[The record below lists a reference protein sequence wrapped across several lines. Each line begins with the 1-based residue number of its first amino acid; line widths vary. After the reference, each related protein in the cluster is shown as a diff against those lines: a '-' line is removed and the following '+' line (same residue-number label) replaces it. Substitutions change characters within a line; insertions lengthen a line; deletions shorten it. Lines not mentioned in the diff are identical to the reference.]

1 MTAQPKDHTS
11 PVADVEAQIRG
22 PRPMSLHLANSLMIW
37 REAGAGARRLR
48 AGTGMWHLGVRKNL
62 DALKRLMRSEGD
74 WQRFFTA
81 VEKKAS
87 GRADTM
93 LAGIAKYLAHPYR
106 RPESQAVE
114 AVRIGNCRLLD
125 FGAPQSGNK
134 GKPILLVPSLINP
147 HYVLDL
153 MPGRSLVEFLKGNG
167 YRPYLVH
174 WYEPGEEELGFG
186 IGDYVMKRL
195 KPFLDHV
202 AGVAG
207 APVPVLGY
215 CMGGTLTTAL
225 AARAGDMVSK
235 LALVAAPWDF
245 DTKKPHAGKKYAPVM
260 AEALAK
266 LPANMPL
273 PVDAVQTFFTS
284 VDPTLNDRKFRK
296 FAAMDPSSEAAE
308 FFVALETWVNTG
320 APLPRRVADEAMVG
334 WYRDNTTG
342 REEWYVD
349 GAPVRLEDVTCPVW
363 IAAPEE
369 DRLVPQESAYSMLK
383 GLPHATVYDPGAG
396 HIGMMVGSK
405 ARTGLWE
412 PLLKWLEADHAA

>member
-1 MTAQPKDHTS
+1 MTAHPKDTAG
-11 PVADVEAQIRG
+11 PWADIEAGIRG

-48 AGTGMWHLGVRKNL
+48 AGTGVWHTAVRDNL
-62 DALKRLMRSEGD
+62 ETLKGLMRTEED
-74 WQRFFTA
+74 WQRLYSA
-81 VEKKAS
+81 VERKAS
-87 GRADTM
+87 GRADAM
-93 LAGIAKYLAHPYR
+93 LSGIAKYIAHPYK
-106 RPESQAVE
+106 RPESDAVE
-114 AVRIGNCRLLD
+114 AMRIGNCRLYD
-125 FGAPQSGNK
+125 FGGE
-134 GKPILLVPSLINP
+134 GKPILMVPSLINP

-153 MPGRSLVEFLKGNG
+153 KPGRSLAAFLKERG

-174 WYEPGEEELGFG
+174 WYDPGEEELGFG
-186 IGDYVMKRL
+186 IGDFVMKRL
-195 KPFLDHV
+195 KPFLEHV
-202 AGVAG
+202 AGVARG
-207 APVPVLGY
+207 PVPVLGY

-225 AARAGDMVSK
+225 AARAGGLVSK

-266 LPANMPL
+266 LPSQMPL

-296 FAAMDPSSEAAE
+296 FADMDPTTEAAE

-320 APLPRRVADEAMVG
+320 APLPRRVAEETMIG

-342 REEWYVD
+342 RGEWHVG
-349 GAPVRLEDVTCPVW
+349 GAPVKLSEITCPVW

-369 DRLVPQESAYSMLK
+369 DRLVPQESAYSMLP
-383 GLPHATVYDPGAG
+383 GLPNAVAHDPGAG

-405 ARTGLWE
+405 ARRGLWE
-412 PLLKWLEADHAA
+412 PLLAWLEGDHAT

>member
-1 MTAQPKDHTS
+1 MTAEPQDTARPWGEI
-11 PVADVEAQIRG
+11 EAQIRG

-37 REAGAGARRLR
+37 REAGAGVRRLR
-48 AGTGMWHLGVRKNL
+48 AGTGMWHLGVRDSL
-62 DALKRLMRSEGD
+62 EALKGLMRTEED
-74 WQRFFTA
+74 WQRLYAA

-93 LAGIAKYLAHPYR
+93 LRGIAKYIAHPYK
-106 RPESQAVE
+106 RPESA
-114 AVRIGNCRLLD
+114 AALALKIGSCRLYD
-125 FGAPQSGNK
+125 FGGS
-134 GKPILLVPSLINP
+134 GKPILMVPSLINP

-153 MPGRSLVEFLKGNG
+153 KPGRSLAAFLKERG

-174 WYEPGEEELGFG
+174 WYDPGEEELRFG
-186 IGDYVMKRL
+186 IGDFVMKRL
-195 KPFLDHV
+195 KPFLEHV

-207 APVPVLGY
+207 EAVPVLGY

-266 LPANMPL
+266 LPTGMPL

-296 FAAMDPSSEAAE
+296 FEAMDPSSEAAE
-308 FFVALETWVNTG
+308 FFVALETWANTG
-320 APLPRRVADEAMVG
+320 APLPRKVAEETMLG
-334 WYRDNTTG
+334 WYRDNTPG
-342 REEWYVD
+342 RGAWYVGD
-349 GAPVRLEDVTCPVW
+349 APVRLEDITCPVW

-369 DRLVPQESAYSMLK
+369 DRLVPQESAYAMLD
-383 GLPHATVYDPGAG
+383 GLPNAVAHDPGAG
-396 HIGMMVGSK
+396 HVGMMVGSK

-412 PLLKWLEADHAA
+412 PLLKWLEDDHAA